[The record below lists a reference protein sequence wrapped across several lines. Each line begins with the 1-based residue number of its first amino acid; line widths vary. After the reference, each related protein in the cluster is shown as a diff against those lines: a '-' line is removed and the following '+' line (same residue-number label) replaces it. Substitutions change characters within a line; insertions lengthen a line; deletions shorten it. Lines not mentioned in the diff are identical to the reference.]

1 MVTAQEIGKEF
12 GKLMNLYKRKFASL
26 EANELKDQKE
36 NCSFTPKQGMIIGFI
51 SRQTKEGKDVY
62 QKDIEKE
69 FSLRRST
76 ATGILQIMEK
86 NDLIKREQLDSD
98 ARMKKIVLTTKA
110 IQMNKDIVA
119 GFDTVT
125 NIAFDGVTQQELETI
140 QKVIHKMQ
148 KNLEEK

>member
-1 MVTAQEIGKEF
+1 MATTQEIGKEF

-26 EANELKDQKE
+26 EAKE
-36 NCSFTPKQGMIIGFI
+36 IEENNCSYTPKQGLIIGYI

-69 FSLRRST
+69 FSIRRST

-86 NDLIKREQLDSD
+86 NDLIKREQINED
-98 ARMKKIVLTTKA
+98 ARMKKIVLTNKA
-110 IQMNKDIVA
+110 IQMNKKIIE

-125 NIAFDGVTQQELETI
+125 GIAFNGISQEELETI
-140 QKVIHKMQ
+140 QKVIFKMQ